1 MAPRSL
7 RLWSASQRV
16 TPGLAPAKPR
26 WPHFTWARISIGV
39 CLGPGVIP
47 PLQNSMIL
55 LRMSLEEGTL
65 IPFKA
70 ILRHPLA
77 LQTEWT
83 FFPLPTLSIP
93 GQ

>member
-1 MAPRSL
+1 MVSL
-7 RLWSASQRV
+7 TDGDTR
-16 TPGLAPAKPR
+16 TGPAKSR
-26 WPHFTWARISIGV
+26 WPHFTWGRINIRV
-39 CLGPGVIP
+39 CLGPYIP
-47 PLQNSMIL
+47 PLQNSVIL
-55 LRMSLEEGTL
+55 LRISLVERTL